1 MPLPSRVTDLGPYD
15 LLLSVA
21 QLGSVG
27 AAARAHGVTQPT
39 ASTRLSGLERRLGIA
54 LLDRSARGSRL
65 TSEGAL
71 VADWARAAVDAA
83 AALEAGVVSL
93 RRTRDD
99 RLPVAASL
107 TVAEYLLPHWL
118 AALRTSAP
126 DTSVALTTGNSDD
139 VAAAVLDG
147 TALLGFIEGPD
158 VPEGLMA
165 SAVGHDVLTVIVAPT
180 HPWARRRSGISADE
194 LAATAL
200 ISREPGS
207 GTRLSL
213 ERALLSVGL
222 PPARPLLELSS
233 TTAIK
238 ASVADGVAPAVLSS
252 LAVSGELAGHVL
264 IAVPVIQ
271 LDLRRT
277 LRLVHPA
284 GRMLAGPAKELAG
297 IARSRH
303 RR

>member
-1 MPLPSRVTDLGPYD
+1 
-15 LLLSVA
+15 
-21 QLGSVG
+21 
-27 AAARAHGVTQPT
+27 
-39 ASTRLSGLERRLGIA
+39 
-54 LLDRSARGSRL
+54 
-65 TSEGAL
+65 
-71 VADWARAAVDAA
+71 
-83 AALEAGVVSL
+83 
-93 RRTRDD
+93 
-99 RLPVAASL
+99 
-107 TVAEYLLPHWL
+107 
-118 AALRTSAP
+118 
-126 DTSVALTTGNSDD
+126 
-139 VAAAVLDG
+139 
-147 TALLGFIEGPD
+147 
-158 VPEGLMA
+158 
-165 SAVGHDVLTVIVAPT
+165 
-180 HPWARRRSGISADE
+180 
-194 LAATAL
+194 
-200 ISREPGS
+200 
-207 GTRLSL
+207 
-213 ERALLSVGL
+213 VGL